1 MTVRDEIRAAM
12 ERLLAGNARH
22 TDGRLT
28 KINLALEAGIGR
40 ATLYRQHDLLAEWNR
55 RTTESEFID
64 SPQSASITIERLT
77 RQLDEERRFRREA
90 DRTAEGLAFVVAE
103 LYRCLDAATP
113 QGTPTRLHR
122 IRPS

>member
-1 MTVRDEIRAAM
+1 MNARDEIRAAM
-12 ERLLAGNARH
+12 ERLLAGNPRH

-55 RTTESEFID
+55 RTAESEITD
-64 SPQSASITIERLT
+64 NPQSASISIARLT
-77 RQLDEERRFRREA
+77 RQLDEERRLRREA

-103 LYRCLDAATP
+103 LYRCLDADTP
-113 QGTPTRLHR
+113 QGTPTRLPR